1 MHQLKSYHDINILTW
16 FLLLERSNPFP
27 QLKNQFR
34 RYMHYIKEIYP
45 SQINVASTWLR
56 FCRQI
61 SQLGMRLTSLHSYA
75 PPSPAPPPHTHTHTH
90 ATPPHT
96 HTHMP
101 HPGVPARL
109 DVYIDRVA
117 SKFDRQIGSAAVQM
131 AVQPREWENTQVMI
145 KYQFTQEW
153 MAELIL
159 VENFIIGI
167 HPPTSSIS
175 NYRYVPLL
183 LYLRPI

>member
-1 MHQLKSYHDINILTW
+1 
-16 FLLLERSNPFP
+16 
-27 QLKNQFR
+27 
-34 RYMHYIKEIYP
+34 
-45 SQINVASTWLR
+45 
-56 FCRQI
+56 
-61 SQLGMRLTSLHSYA
+61 MRLTSLHSYA
-75 PPSPAPPPHTHTHTH
+75 PPPPPPPPHTRHTT
-90 ATPPHT
+90 T

-109 DVYIDRVA
+109 YVYIDRVA
-117 SKFDRQIGSAAVQM
+117 SKFDKQIGSAAVQM

-183 LYLRPI
+183 LYVRPI